1 MKTDHS
7 LKKQT
12 EQLNFA
18 IKDNIMDEIFN
29 LINNHKITV
38 EQHHLDYIENEFK
51 KNYADKRINCDSL
64 LLEYDLIFKGL
75 VDKPIN
81 YKHDF
86 ITNGLKVDVKEID
99 KWHNINDGKLD
110 WMKQCMRSGDVTHYL
125 TYRARGRDKS
135 RLYVCGDKVTIE
147 AIEIREAKEYLSRA
161 NRSQFSGHYITPLP
175 YLHSDENV
183 V

>member
-18 IKDNIMDEIFN
+18 IKDNIMDVIFN
-29 LINNHKITV
+29 LIDNHKIIV
-38 EQHHLDYIENEFK
+38 EQHHIDYIVNEYK
-51 KNYADKRINCDSL
+51 KGYASNRRNCDSL
-64 LLEYDLIFKGL
+64 LLEYDLIYKGL
-75 VDKPIN
+75 VDSPTHKA
-81 YKHDF
+81 HDF
-86 ITNGLKVDVKEID
+86 IQNGLKVDLKEIG
-99 KWHNINDGKLD
+99 KWHNINEGKLN
-110 WMKQCMRSGDVTHYL
+110 WMKQCTVSGDVTHYL

-147 AIEIREAKEYLSRA
+147 AIEIREAREYLSRA

-175 YLHSDENV
+175 YLHSNKNV